1 MRLQIDTPLGPIAG
15 VQSPGHQSFL
25 GIPFAKPP
33 VGGLRFRAP
42 EPPDSWSGV
51 LEARGFRPAAPQ
63 GESALPGMS
72 VAETSEDCLY
82 LNVFTPRAGGVGA
95 KPVLF
100 WVHGGGFT
108 AGSASQDLYDGG
120 PLVTRGDVVVV
131 TINYRLG
138 AFGYLSLDGVDSNI
152 GQRDQIAA
160 LEWVSDNIES
170 FGGDPENVTIF
181 GESAGGMAVTAL
193 LAMPAARG
201 LFRRAISQSG
211 TTHQGYGT
219 DFAGRVG
226 AMLLEEMAMS
236 DVAGLRAAPAESLV
250 EAQLRCMAKA
260 RRENM
265 QMPFVP
271 VIDVESMPSHPLEAV
286 ASGDARD
293 IPLLVGTNL
302 DEFKLFTLGNRKV
315 TGMGIEALDR
325 RAQSLTAACGGDDS
339 AAQELVETYR
349 SALERRGANSPYE
362 ILSAIESDRSFRV
375 PGIRIAEAQS
385 IHQPQTFSYLL
396 TWKSPAARGL
406 LGACHALELPFV
418 FGTLGAPTM
427 DRFAGSGPDADRLS
441 ETMMDSWLSFARS
454 GDPNCEALPSWD
466 RYDSDRRATM
476 IFDRDCM
483 LVDAPY
489 DAERA
494 AWDQIL

>member
-1 MRLQIDTPLGPIAG
+1 MRIQIDTHLGPIAG
-15 VQSPGHQSFL
+15 VQKSDHQAFL

-33 VGGLRFRAP
+33 VGELRFRGP
-42 EPPDSWSGV
+42 QPPDPWSGA
-51 LEARGFRPAAPQ
+51 LEASHFRPAAPQ
-63 GESALPGMS
+63 GDSALPGMS
-72 VAETSEDCLY
+72 VEQTAEDCLY
-82 LNVFTPRAGGVGA
+82 LNVFTPQSGGGA

-100 WVHGGGFT
+100 WIHGGGFT

-120 PLVTRGDVVVV
+120 PLASRGDVVVV

-138 AFGYLSLDGVDSNI
+138 ALGYLSLDGVDSNI

-160 LEWVSDNIES
+160 LEWVRDNIES
-170 FGGDPENVTIF
+170 FSGDPGNVTIF

-211 TTHQGYGT
+211 TTHQGYGSDAADT
-219 DFAGRVG
+219 VA
-226 AMLLEEMAMS
+226 AMLLEELAVS
-236 DVAGLRAAPAESLV
+236 NVAGLRSVPVESLV
-250 EAQLRCMAKA
+250 KAQLHCMAKS
-260 RRENM
+260 RREIL

-271 VIDVESMPSHPLEAV
+271 VVDADSMPLHPLDAV
-286 ASGDARD
+286 AAGEARD

-315 TGMGIEALDR
+315 TGMGDESLEKR
-325 RAQSLTAACGGDDS
+325 TRALTATYGADDS
-339 AAQELVETYR
+339 AAKQLVETYR
-349 SALERRGANSPYE
+349 SALETRAANSPNE
-362 ILSAIESDRSFRV
+362 VLSAIESDRTFRV
-375 PGIRIAEAQS
+375 PGIRIAEAQCD
-385 IHQPQTFSYLL
+385 HQAQTFSYLF

-427 DRFAGSGPDADRLS
+427 DRFAGTGADAERLS
-441 ETMMDSWLSFARS
+441 ATMMDSWLAFARS
-454 GDPNCEALPSWD
+454 GDPGCDSLPGWKA
-466 RYDSDRRATM
+466 YDTPRRATM
-476 IFDRDCM
+476 TFDRDCE